1 MSTITSVP
9 DVLDRARAAVEPT
22 MIDAVE
28 RLNPELRTVAAY
40 HHGWCDEHGAPT
52 PRGGGKGVRP
62 ALALLSAEAAGADAS
77 VGVPGAVAVELVH
90 SFSLL
95 HDDVIDG
102 DLERRHRPTV
112 WALYGV
118 GPAVIVGDALLALA
132 QQTLLRAAPAN
143 DTAAGAA
150 ARTEA
155 TAELTDAVAAMIAG
169 QAEDMAFESRTDVT
183 VEQCLAMVAG
193 KTGALLSCAA
203 TIGALL
209 AGAPDAVVAALRS
222 YGTNLGVAFQAV
234 DDLLGIWGDPE
245 RTGKPRGNDL
255 ATRKKSLPVVY
266 ALGARR
272 PAARELR
279 DLLTNGPL
287 DFGAVARGTDLVD
300 ALGGRRA
307 TETLARSHLDAA
319 CRALDHAGLAPAAR
333 AELTDLARFVVEREF

>member
-28 RLNPELRTVAAY
+28 QLNPELRTVAAY

-150 ARTEA
+150 VRTEA
-155 TAELTDAVAAMIAG
+155 TAELTNAVAAMIAG

-209 AGAPDAVVAALRS
+209 AGAPDAVVAALRC

-266 ALGARR
+266 ALRARR

-287 DFGAVARGTDLVD
+287 DAGAVARGTELVD

-307 TETLARSHLDAA
+307 TETLARGHLDAS
-319 CRALDHAGLAPAAR
+319 CRALDGAGLAPAAR